1 MKPGKPETNG
11 HNSSGLNPSI
21 NCAFCDGSQ
30 SHLTLEETG
39 LVFAI
44 ADKFPVS
51 PGHTLIIPRRH
62 CADYFLL
69 SPEEQSAC
77 WEMVNKMKLILDI
90 QYHPDGYNIGI
101 NNMEAAGQTVPHV
114 HIHLIPRYHGDVA
127 RPQGGVRGVIPAMK
141 EY

>member
-1 MKPGKPETNG
+1 LAE
-11 HNSSGLNPSI
+11 S
-21 NCAFCDGSQ
+21 
-30 SHLTLEETG
+30 E
-39 LVFAI
+39 LVYAM

-69 SPEEQSAC
+69 LPDELSAC
-77 WEMVNKMKLILDI
+77 WALVNKMKLLLDN

-101 NNMEAAGQTVPHV
+101 NNLEAAGQTVPHV

-127 RPQGGVRGVIPAMK
+127 RPQGGVRGVILARK